1 MTSRR
6 SFLRSLSLLPL
17 APRVI
22 GQVAVEAAVAAPI
35 PEPPTKAEFYHFEKR
50 PDPKMHEF
58 MMRYEKAIMAGD
70 INTYGP
76 ALAQMTNI

>member
-17 APRVI
+17 APTVLSE
-22 GQVAVEAAVAAPI
+22 VAVEAAVAAPA
-35 PEPPTKAEFYHFEKR
+35 PELPTYYHYEK
-50 PDPKMHEF
+50 PADPKMLEF
-58 MMRYEKAIMAGD
+58 MRKYEQAIMAGD

-76 ALAQMTNI
+76 ALAQMI

>member
-17 APRVI
+17 APRVLAD
-22 GQVAVEAAVAAPI
+22 VAVEAAVAAPL
-35 PEPPTKAEFYHFEKR
+35 PEPPQFYHYEK
-50 PDPKMHEF
+50 PLDPKMHEF
-58 MMRYEKAIMAGD
+58 MMKYEKAIMAGD

-76 ALAQMTNI
+76 ALAQMTTL